1 VVGAGT
7 RHERLRLE
15 SAGLLLLLLLLVVE
29 ERL

>member
-1 VVGAGT
+1 MVGAGT

-15 SAGLLLLLLLLVVE
+15 SAGLLLVLLVVE